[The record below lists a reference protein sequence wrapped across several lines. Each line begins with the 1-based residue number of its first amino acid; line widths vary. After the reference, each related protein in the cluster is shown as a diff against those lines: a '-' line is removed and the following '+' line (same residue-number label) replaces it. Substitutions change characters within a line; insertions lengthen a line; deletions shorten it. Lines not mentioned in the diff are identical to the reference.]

1 MTVSHRQDSD
11 PEEGAIAVEF
21 ALVMTV
27 LLMLLLGIISFG
39 LQFGTRILAVQAASE
54 GARAAVAGLNDAE
67 RLSLAATA
75 VAATL
80 DRFGG
85 LAAAR
90 TVAIRPS
97 GSPTNEVGVTVTID
111 LSRFDLA
118 RFSQFVPI
126 LSARPSASVSV
137 RVGGF

>member
-1 MTVSHRQDSD
+1 M
-11 PEEGAIAVEF
+11 EF

-27 LLMLLLGIISFG
+27 LLMLLLGIVSFG

-54 GARAAVAGLNDAE
+54 GARAAVAGLSDAE
-67 RLSLAATA
+67 RLSLATTA

-90 TVAIRPS
+90 TVSITPS
-97 GSPTNEVGVTVTID
+97 GAPTSEIGVTVTID
-111 LSRFDLA
+111 LSRFDVA
-118 RFSQFVPI
+118 RFSRLVPV
-126 LSARPSASVSV
+126 LSSRPSASVAV

>member
-1 MTVSHRQDSD
+1 M
-11 PEEGAIAVEF
+11 EF

-27 LLMLLLGIISFG
+27 LLMLLLGIVSFG

-54 GARAAVAGLNDAE
+54 GARAAVAGLSDGE
-67 RLSLAATA
+67 RLTLAATA

-90 TVAIRPS
+90 TITIVPS
-97 GSPTNEVGVTVTID
+97 GAPTSEVNVTVAID

-118 RFSQFVPI
+118 RFSRFVPL
-126 LSARPSASVSV
+126 LSSRPSASVSV